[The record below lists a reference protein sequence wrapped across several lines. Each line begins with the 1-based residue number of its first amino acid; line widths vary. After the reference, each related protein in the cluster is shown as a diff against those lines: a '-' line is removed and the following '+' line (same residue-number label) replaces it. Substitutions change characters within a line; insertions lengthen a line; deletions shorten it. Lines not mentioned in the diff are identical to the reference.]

1 MSRGFELAYTYA
13 RVCGSLARSFLGDK
27 AASLAT
33 SPRVGEAW
41 RIVFSEAPPV
51 LPEAQLAD
59 QAEKKLQRRADSA
72 LRSIAGNSIDHE
84 PFFACLIRN
93 GEYSY
98 VKRLLSAIV
107 ERSASAPESAGLE
120 LGVDVSAY
128 PDLEKMLGGS
138 RYRWIVDA
146 AHEAGEKG
154 VASLAD
160 LPAIK
165 NKLDKQYYLELWLSL
180 DSVAHFRRG
189 SLRDLLRLDAELQN
203 VVWALRLKR
212 YYAFQPDEI
221 EGLLIDMPG
230 VDVKSS
236 ALDAVRRRLDSR
248 SDWASWK
255 WAHLV
260 SNAKSVEGSAAGA
273 GEGAAFDVRSLESAA
288 HRYQYRCLYHR
299 LHLENE
305 TYVPLYAYY
314 RIKELETR
322 AIHGIIEGIK
332 LEAPAAEIG
341 AFALDTTGGA
351 A

>member
-1 MSRGFELAYTYA
+1 MSRDFELAYAYA
-13 RVCGSLARSFLGDK
+13 RVCGSLARSFVKEK

-41 RIVFSEAPPV
+41 RIVFGEAPPV
-51 LPEAQLAD
+51 LPEALLAD
-59 QAEKKLQRRADSA
+59 QAEKKLQGRAYCA
-72 LRSIAGNSIDHE
+72 LRSIAGTSVDDD
-84 PFFACLIRN
+84 PFFSCLVRD

-107 ERSASAPESAGLE
+107 ERQTSAPESGE
-120 LGVDVSAY
+120 LDTGIDAAAY
-128 PDLEKMLGGS
+128 PDLGKMLGSG

-146 AHEAGEKG
+146 AQGSGSQGAAG
-154 VASLAD
+154 LFD
-160 LPAIK
+160 LPGIK

-180 DSVAHFRRG
+180 DSVAPFRRG

-203 VVWALRLKR
+203 AVWALRLKR
-212 YYAFQPDEI
+212 YYAFRPDEI
-221 EGLLIDMPG
+221 EGLLIDLPG
-230 VDVKSS
+230 SDVRSS
-236 ALDAVRRRLDSR
+236 ALDAVGRRLDSR

-255 WAHLV
+255 WARLV
-260 SNAKSVEGSAAGA
+260 SDASPSEGSAAGPS
-273 GEGAAFDVRSLESAA
+273 FDIRSLEAAA
-288 HRYQYRCLYHR
+288 HRYLCRCLYRR
-299 LHLENE
+299 LHIESE

-314 RIKELETR
+314 RIKEFETR

>member
-1 MSRGFELAYTYA
+1 MSRSFELAYAYA
-13 RVCGSLARSFLGDK
+13 RVCGSLARSFLGDR

-41 RIVFSEAPPV
+41 RIVFGEAPPV
-51 LPEAQLAD
+51 LPEVQLAD

-72 LRSIAGNSIDHE
+72 LRSIAGNSIDEE

-107 ERSASAPESAGLE
+107 ERSASAPEFDGLE
-120 LGVDVSAY
+120 LGIDVSAY
-128 PDLEKMLGGS
+128 PDFEKMFGKG
-138 RYRWIVDA
+138 RYHWIVDA
-146 AHEAGEKG
+146 AHKAGEKG
-154 VASLAD
+154 AAASLAD

-180 DSVAHFRRG
+180 DSVPPIYAG

-212 YYAFQPDEI
+212 YYAFRPDGI
-221 EGLLIDMPG
+221 EGLLIDLPG
-230 VDVKSS
+230 VDVKGP
-236 ALDAVRRRLDSR
+236 ALDGANRRLDSR
-248 SDWASWK
+248 SDWISWK
-255 WAHLV
+255 WARLV
-260 SNAKSVEGSAAGA
+260 SDAKSAEGSGA
-273 GEGAAFDVRSLESAA
+273 DAGAAFDVRSFESAA
-288 HRYQYRCLYHR
+288 HRYQYRRLYNR
-299 LHLENE
+299 LHLESE

-341 AFALDTTGGA
+341 AFALGTTGGA

>member
-1 MSRGFELAYTYA
+1 MSRNFELAYVYA
-13 RVCGSLARSFLGDK
+13 RVCGSLARSFLGDR

-41 RIVFSEAPPV
+41 RIVFGEAPPV

-59 QAEKKLQRRADSA
+59 QAERKLQRRAESA
-72 LRSIAGNSIDHE
+72 LRSIAGNSIDDE

-107 ERSASAPESAGLE
+107 ERSASAPACDGL
-120 LGVDVSAY
+120 GPSVDVSAY
-128 PDLEKMLGGS
+128 PDLEKMFGKG

-146 AHEAGEKG
+146 AHEAGEK
-154 VASLAD
+154 VAASLAD

-180 DSVAHFRRG
+180 DSVPRLQVG

-203 VVWALRLKR
+203 IIWALRLKR
-212 YYAFQPDEI
+212 YYAFQSDEI
-221 EGLLIDMPG
+221 EGLLIDLPG

-236 ALDAVRRRLDSR
+236 ALGAVGRRLGLR

-255 WAHLV
+255 WARLV
-260 SNAKSVEGSAAGA
+260 SDTKSAEGENAAL
-273 GEGAAFDVRSLESAA
+273 DVRSLESAA
-288 HRYQYRCLYHR
+288 HRYQYRRLYNR
-299 LHLENE
+299 LHLESE